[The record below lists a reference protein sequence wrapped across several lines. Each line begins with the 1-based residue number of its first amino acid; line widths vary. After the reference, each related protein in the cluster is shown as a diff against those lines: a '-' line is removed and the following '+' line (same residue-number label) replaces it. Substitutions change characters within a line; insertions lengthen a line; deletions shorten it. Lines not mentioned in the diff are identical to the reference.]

1 MNLLELTLLNGQ
13 YEGDETG
20 GKIPWNEPDF
30 SRRMLENHLS
40 QDHDWASRRLPVI
53 EQQVSWIA
61 RQLPAGARILD
72 LGCGPGFYT
81 QRLAQRGFDCT
92 GVDFSPASVQWAREQ
107 AQSAGLEINY
117 VEQDVREYQPDDP
130 FDFIMMTF
138 GEINVFSFEDA
149 QRLVMRSA
157 AWLKPGGSLL
167 IEVHTFDEVKRQGMA
182 PASWQRC
189 PQGLFLAEPHLL
201 LSENR
206 WDEETQ
212 TSTTTFWA
220 LKADASIAHFSSQT
234 RAWRD
239 DEYLQLLAQCGFHTT
254 ARIAADDWPVSE
266 TFAGKLF
273 ALMARR
279 ETV

>member
-13 YEGDETG
+13 YDGHETG
-20 GKIPWNEPDF
+20 GKIPWNDPDF

-40 QDHDWASRRLPVI
+40 QEHDWASRKLSVI
-53 EQQVSWIA
+53 EQQVDWIA
-61 RQLPAGARILD
+61 RQLPAGAKILD

-107 AQSAGLEINY
+107 AQRAGLDIDY
-117 VEQDVREYQPDDP
+117 QEQDVRDYQPGDT

-138 GEINVFSFEDA
+138 GEINVFSIGDA
-149 QRLVMRSA
+149 QRLVARCQ
-157 AWLKPGGSLL
+157 AWLKPGGTLL
-167 IEVHTFDEVKRQGMA
+167 IEVHTFDEVKRQGTA
-182 PASWQRC
+182 QPSWQRC
-189 PQGLFLAEPHLL
+189 SQGLFLAEPHLL
-201 LSENR
+201 LSENS
-206 WDEETQ
+206 WDEKMQ

-220 LKADASIAHFSSQT
+220 LKADASVVHFSSQT

-239 DEYLQLLAQCGFHTT
+239 EEYLQLLAQCGFHTT
-254 ARIAADDWPVSE
+254 TRVAADDWPVSD
-266 TFAGKLF
+266 TFAGKLY

-279 ETV
+279 ETA